1 MMQRTHATFAMLH
14 TMTTMRAHHTACVQ
28 KQGVRVEVIAMVS
41 AKCVYVTAA
50 EKRMTMHKTWC
61 LLRAMSADLQHHV
74 TGSDVTLALNM
85 GARTFLEQSYQQ
97 YVRSELQLHRNQVR
111 RKLLDASGLRAQL
124 A

>member
-1 MMQRTHATFAMLH
+1 MH
-14 TMTTMRAHHTACVQ
+14 TYHSVCVQ
-28 KQGVRVEVIAMVS
+28 KQGACVEVIAMVS
-41 AKCVYVTAA
+41 AKGAYVTAA

-61 LLRAMSADLQHHV
+61 LLRAMSADLQQHV

-97 YVRSELQLHRNQVR
+97 YVRSELQLHRNQVCR
-111 RKLLDASGLRAQL
+111 EMLNISELTSCLKAQS